1 MKNILSF
8 KLFEQV
14 YLNDIKPFDGDNK
27 HPKGLKFVNR
37 EEALRSVRRLQD
49 MLGRNEIS
57 LKDAIIA
64 AYIISHR
71 AEFHKHQKPGIK
83 EGFLVWKGF
92 LDELRKKE
100 KLADSTPK
108 PTAAPQTPKGPTGA
122 TGATG
127 PVK

>member
-14 YLNDIKPFDGDNK
+14 YLNDIKPFSNNDK
-27 HPKGLKFVNR
+27 YPRGLRFVNR
-37 EEALRSVRRLQD
+37 EEALKSVRRLQE
-49 MLGRNEIS
+49 MLNKNEIT

-71 AEFHKHQKPGIK
+71 AEFHKYQKSGIK

-92 LDELRKKE
+92 LEELRKKD
-100 KLADSTPK
+100 KIAQAPK
-108 PTAAPQTPKGPTGA
+108 PVPASPTPPTKSE
-122 TGATG
+122 TG
-127 PVK
+127 PPPTKTP